1 MLCPRASLLSFSVV
15 LACAVGVDPRA
26 IEERVEGG
34 VRVDIDEYPHQ
45 VSVQTAYGHRCG
57 GSIVDAA
64 WILTAAH
71 CVADSPDGLAIG
83 AGVTRL
89 SELER
94 GEGESRDVARV
105 VLHPDYDPD
114 AAPPR
119 NDFALL
125 RLDGALDLAEVA
137 AIPLVGPDDVDAGLT
152 DPGVL
157 ATVTGWGAQSDGGAL
172 PDALR
177 AVDLPIV
184 GNTTAARAYGR
195 TLGDDHIAA
204 GWIEDGGAATCG
216 GDSGGPLVVANDDGD
231 QVLAG
236 VVSWGG
242 DCSESH
248 LPGIYARVSH
258 AQAWIERTMI
268 DDDDDDE
275 WVCADDELL
284 CDVSWCIPWDWTCDG
299 YADCDDE
306 TDEEN
311 C

>member
-1 MLCPRASLLSFSVV
+1 MLRPRTSLLVFSAV
-15 LACAVGVDPRA
+15 LACAVGVDPRV
-26 IEERVEGG
+26 IDDRIEGG

-64 WILTAAH
+64 WVLTAAH
-71 CVADSPDGLAIG
+71 CVADSPDGLAVG

-89 SELER
+89 SELAR
-94 GEGESRDVARV
+94 GDGETQEVARV
-105 VLHPDYDPD
+105 VLHPEYDPD

-119 NDFALL
+119 NDVALL
-125 RLDGALDLAEVA
+125 RLAGALDLTLVA
-137 AIPLVGPDDVDAGLT
+137 AIPLVGPADADAGLT

-157 ATVTGWGAQSDGGAL
+157 ATVTGWGAQSEGGPL

-184 GNTTAARAYGR
+184 STTTAARKYGR

-204 GWIEDGGAATCG
+204 GWIAEGGAATCG

-242 DCSESH
+242 DCDESQ

-258 AQAWIERTMI
+258 AYDWIESTMVDAE
-268 DDDDDDE
+268 DDGP
-275 WVCADDELL
+275 WVCGDDELL
-284 CDVSWCIPWDWTCDG
+284 CDVSWCVPLDWRCDG
-299 YADCDDE
+299 WADCDDE
-306 TDEEN
+306 TDEEG